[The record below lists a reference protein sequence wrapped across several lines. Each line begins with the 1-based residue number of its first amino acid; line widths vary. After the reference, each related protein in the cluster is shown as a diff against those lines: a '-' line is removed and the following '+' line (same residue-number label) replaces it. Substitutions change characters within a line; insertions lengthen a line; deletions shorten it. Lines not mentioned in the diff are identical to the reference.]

1 MPKNCYLT
9 DVGLKKVEEALITLT
24 PSGNGSLFHRS
35 PKKCK
40 TNFPKNVNFLQ
51 LEITVGINR
60 GTLEKILY
68 KKGGVNK
75 KTLEELFTAIFIEE
89 IKKGIDYKYEIL
101 PKTITHPE
109 PNNNEPSVKIIVSQN
124 GIPFIVRR
132 NTKDKI
138 VL

>member
-75 KTLEELFTAIFIEE
+75 KNLRGIIHSNFYRRD
-89 IKKGIDYKYEIL
+89 KKRYRL
-101 PKTITHPE
+101 
-109 PNNNEPSVKIIVSQN
+109 
-124 GIPFIVRR
+124 
-132 NTKDKI
+132 
-138 VL
+138 